1 MPALPGMQIMFVDLA
16 KFRSS
21 PLARKVIE
29 LQVMSVRG
37 RRFSDMPT
45 DAGNG
50 CFLGYFGT
58 PGLLLTPSRSRPPP
72 DIFHSNSTRRLP
84 NFESRQIDC
93 RIFREARLA
102 GELTLK
108 DVHTRCNVGGPLSR
122 CQTRAHI

>member
-1 MPALPGMQIMFVDLA
+1 MPVLPGMQSAFVDLA
-16 KFRSS
+16 KCRSS

-50 CFLGYFGT
+50 CFLGHFRT

-72 DIFHSNSTRRLP
+72 DIFHSNSPRRLP

-93 RIFREARLA
+93 RIFRRGKNGGGANPQGRA
-102 GELTLK
+102 YWRPALT
-108 DVHTRCNVGGPLSR
+108 VSN
-122 CQTRAHI
+122 